1 MRRVWSLFTFVS
13 LTIVLF
19 LLFGTT
25 KLSAQITP
33 NEAPF
38 LGAQIFLEPGQTPEQ
53 IDNWFRILKES
64 EMSVCRIRMF
74 ESYMKGE
81 DGNWDY
87 TLFDY
92 AFKSAE
98 KYDIKILATLFP
110 YTEKTDIGGFKFPHN
125 EAHLESIATFI
136 DNAVTHFK
144 QYNCLIG
151 WVLINEP
158 GQTSVPLNS
167 FSEERFEEWSKAN
180 PVIDYTKDGYPVL
193 MDLRKQRFQMDYNTW
208 YLQWLANEIRKV
220 DPEAHLHVNSHA
232 IFENAPQ
239 YDFPSWQEFLS
250 SLGGSA
256 HPSWHFGYFSRKQYA
271 LAMNANSEI
280 IRSGAGDLPWIMT
293 EIQGGNNTYSGT
305 APFCPT
311 VDEITQWLWIT
322 MGAESKG
329 AIFWSLNARA
339 SGIEAGEWAMLT
351 FQDKP
356 SERLT
361 AAKNVAQLVRKHE
374 TLFANAKEFNS
385 GINVLYAREAM
396 CAEQAMERP
405 SMQNYTGRQRGAVMK
420 SVLGYYKA
428 ISEMGLNCALK
439 EMSEFN
445 FQKEDYSGEVIVLS
459 HQLAL
464 PSKYVSALENFVAKG
479 GTLLV
484 DGLTAF
490 FDENLHCTA
499 ISSFPFKTLFGGE
512 IREYKLIDNVF
523 NVELANNQI
532 PAHLWRGTIVS
543 NKSAKIIS
551 ESQKEVFGIQN
562 QYGEGTVVWV
572 PSLMGLGS
580 WMTGDSDA
588 LSSWLTNYLPLE
600 KQPVYFRHQMDDVLM
615 KTMSRGNKL
624 ITILINKSGEE
635 KDIPLVIKN
644 EKLSPKLIFSNYR
657 EKLQNENS
665 INMKAEETL
674 VIVWE

>member
-38 LGAQIFLEPGQTPEQ
+38 FGAQIFLEPGQTPEQ

-74 ESYMKGE
+74 ESYMKDE

-98 KYDIKILATLFP
+98 KYDVKILATLFP

-136 DNAVTHFK
+136 DNAVNHFR

-167 FSEERFEEWSKAN
+167 FSEKRFDEWSKAN
-180 PVIDYTKDGYPVL
+180 PVIDYTNDGYPVL
-193 MDLRKQRFQMDYNTW
+193 MDLRKQRFQKDYNTW

-220 DPEAHLHVNSHA
+220 DPETHLHVNSHA

-239 YDFPSWQEFLS
+239 YDFPSWEEFLS

-280 IRSGAGDLPWIMT
+280 IRSGAGNLPWIMT

-311 VDEITQWLWIT
+311 ADEITQWLWIT

-361 AAKNVAQLVRKHE
+361 AAKNVAQSVRKRE

-396 CAEQAMERP
+396 WAEQAMERP

-464 PSKYVSALENFVAKG
+464 PSKYAPGLENFVKKG
-479 GTLLV
+479 GILLV

-512 IREYKLIDNVF
+512 ISEYKLIDNVF
-523 NVELANNQI
+523 NVELANNEI
-532 PAHLWRGTIVS
+532 PAHLWQGTIVS

-580 WMTGDSDA
+580 WITGDNDA

-600 KQPVYFRHQMDDVLM
+600 KQPVYFRHQMDNVLM
-615 KTMSRGNKL
+615 KTMSSGNKL

-644 EKLSPKLIFSNYR
+644 KKLRPKLIFSNYR
-657 EKLQNENS
+657 EKLQNENLM
-665 INMKAEETL
+665 NMKAEETL

>member
-1 MRRVWSLFTFVS
+1 MRRVWSLFCLVS
-13 LTIVLF
+13 LSIVLSLSF
-19 LLFGTT
+19 ATT
-25 KLSAQITP
+25 KLSAQIEP

-38 LGAQIFLEPGQTPEQ
+38 FGAQVFIEPEQTPEQ
-53 IDNWFRILKES
+53 IDNWFQILKEN

-74 ESYMKGE
+74 ESYMKDE

-125 EAHLESIATFI
+125 EAHLDSIATFI
-136 DNAVTHFK
+136 DNAVSHFK
-144 QYNCLIG
+144 QYSCLIG

-158 GQTSVPLNS
+158 GQTSVPVNS
-167 FSEERFEEWSKAN
+167 FAEKRYKEWNKAN
-180 PVIDYTKDGYPVL
+180 PAIDYTKDGYPVL

-208 YLQWLANEIRKV
+208 YLRWLANEIRKV
-220 DPEAHLHVNSHA
+220 DPETHLHVNSHA
-232 IFENAPQ
+232 IFDNAPQ
-239 YDFPSWQEFLS
+239 YDFLAWRKFLT

-256 HPSWHFGYFSRKQYA
+256 HPSWHFGYFNQKQYA
-271 LAMNANSEI
+271 LAMAANSQI
-280 IRSGAGDLPWIMT
+280 IRSGAGNLPWIMT
-293 EIQGGNNTYSGT
+293 EIQGGNNTYSGS

-311 VDEITQWLWIT
+311 TDEITQWLWLT

-356 SERLT
+356 SERLI
-361 AAKNVAQLVRKHE
+361 AAKNVAQSVKKHE

-385 GINVLYAREAM
+385 GINVLYVREAM
-396 CAEQAMERP
+396 WAEEAMERP
-405 SMQNYTGRQRGAVMK
+405 SKQNYTGRQRGAVIK

-428 ISEMGLNCALK
+428 ISELGLNCALK
-439 EMSEFN
+439 EISEFD
-445 FQKEDYSGEVIVLS
+445 FQKADYSGEVIVLS
-459 HQLAL
+459 HQLSL
-464 PSKYVSALENFVAKG
+464 PSKYAHALENFVKKG

-499 ISSFPFKTLFGGE
+499 LSSFPFRSLFGGE
-512 IREYKLIDNVF
+512 ISEYKLVDNVF
-523 NVELANNQI
+523 NVELAKNEI
-532 PAHLWRGTIVS
+532 PAHLWRGNIAI
-543 NKSAKIIS
+543 NKSAKTIS
-551 ESQKEVFGIQN
+551 EDQKEIYGVQN
-562 QYGEGTVVWV
+562 EYGKGKTIWV

-580 WMTGDSDA
+580 WITGNNAA
-588 LSSWLTNYLPLE
+588 LSDWLKDYLPLE
-600 KQPVYFRHQMDDVLM
+600 KQPVYFSLQMDDVLM
-615 KTMSRGNKL
+615 RTMTSGEKL
-624 ITILINKSGEE
+624 ITILVNKSGEE
-635 KDIPLVIKN
+635 KNIPLVFQNK
-644 EKLSPKLIFSNYR
+644 ELSPKLIFSNH
-657 EKLQNENS
+657 KNKMMNKS
-665 INMKAEETL
+665 SVNIKAEETL
-674 VIVWE
+674 VIEWE